1 MTSFYKHHT
10 VHQSEFITNI
20 SSPNFLSSILSVF
33 PSSER
38 NDANIQNT
46 AITSEFK
53 TGGIFFY
60 HQESME
66 DKSTSTRSLNT
77 MVMLL

>member
-1 MTSFYKHHT
+1 M
-10 VHQSEFITNI
+10 
-20 SSPNFLSSILSVF
+20 F

-53 TGGIFFY
+53 TGGIFFIIKKVWKINQQV
-60 HQESME
+60 QE
-66 DKSTSTRSLNT
+66 
-77 MVMLL
+77 V

>member
-53 TGGIFFY
+53 TGGIFFIIKKVWKINQQV
-60 HQESME
+60 QE
-66 DKSTSTRSLNT
+66 
-77 MVMLL
+77 V